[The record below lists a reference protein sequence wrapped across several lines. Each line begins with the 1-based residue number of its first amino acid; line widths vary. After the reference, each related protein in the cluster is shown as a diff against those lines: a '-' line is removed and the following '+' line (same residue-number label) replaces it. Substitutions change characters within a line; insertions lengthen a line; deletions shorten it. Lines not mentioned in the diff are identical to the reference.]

1 MKIKRSIPI
10 LILAAMMAT
19 ACKPTVPSQ
28 LLQPDEM
35 EDVLYDYHISQA
47 IAKSE
52 SSMQTDYE
60 RTKLFYAVL
69 EKYHITEAVFD
80 SSLVYYYS
88 HIERFKP
95 IYSRVN
101 DRIAKEGARLGAA
114 VGDINRY
121 SQYNENGDTANIWR
135 GESAFM
141 LLPRPTRNR
150 FDFVVKADST
160 FMVGDSF
167 MFQFYAE
174 HIWQSGNKDAV
185 VCIRTAYEGDS
196 VIQSTSHFSSSGIL
210 QIRVPANKTL
220 NIKELKGFIYLADN
234 DPSADV
240 RKLMFISQ
248 IQLIRFHNKEIAQSN
263 DDKIESVVKA
273 DSVQRVANP
282 TRPDTDTLLPNTG
295 RGLRSKN
302 APFRKGDAPNRMV
315 PRQNLPKTRE

>member
-1 MKIKRSIPI
+1 MKRSIPMF
-10 LILAAMMAT
+10 ILAAMMAT

-28 LLQPDEM
+28 YLQPDEM
-35 EDVLYDYHISQA
+35 EDILYDYHISQA

-52 SSMQTDYE
+52 NSAQTDYD

-69 EKYHITEAVFD
+69 EKYNTTEAVFD

-88 HIERFKP
+88 HVDRFKP
-95 IYSRVN
+95 IYARVSG
-101 DRIAKEGARLGAA
+101 RIASEGSRLGAA

-135 GESAFM
+135 GETALM
-141 LLPRPTRNR
+141 LLPRPTKNR
-150 FDFVVKADST
+150 FDFVIKADST

-167 MFQFYAE
+167 MFQFYSE

-196 VIQSTSHFSSSGIL
+196 IIQTTGHFSSSGIS
-210 QIRVPANKTL
+210 QIRVPANNTL

-234 DPSADV
+234 DPSSDI

-263 DDKIESVVKA
+263 ENKSESVVKT
-273 DSVQRVANP
+273 DSMQRVANP
-282 TRPDTDTLLPNTG
+282 SRPNTDTLLYNTG
-295 RGLRSKN
+295 TGLRGKN
-302 APFRKGDAPNRMV
+302 APFRRGDASNRV
-315 PRQNLPKTRE
+315 APRKDMLKTRE